1 MEKKVVF
8 TYWLEEDGKYL
19 GYLNNYP
26 EHWTQGENLI
36 DLKEHLIDLY
46 KMFSTED
53 IIGIRQ
59 VDELTI
65 LV

>member
-8 TYWLEEDGKYL
+8 TYWLEQDGKYL